1 MKEDSRSNIGVLA
14 SRHLCVKKNDEV
26 LLKFLLGVLIL
37 FYIPADCFL
46 LGLFLKQRFFGF
58 MGANN
63 IISTLPVTEG
73 ETLAN
78 TIQIPLCYLLAKS

>member
-1 MKEDSRSNIGVLA
+1 
-14 SRHLCVKKNDEV
+14 
-26 LLKFLLGVLIL
+26 
-37 FYIPADCFL
+37 
-46 LGLFLKQRFFGF
+46 